1 MSQCTVV
8 CCDASKSII
17 QLTLHV
23 NLFTYGDWYCG
34 RNESGNKHAFCQCA
48 HPFTVEN
55 VFLFVNRMKNGSIEC
70 DQLTLIQCTHI
81 FFFSPFERRPLM
93 KYPNKCC
100 CMRFVVIHIQI
111 QLFCLNSKQ
120 KRNTID
126 SFCKKRPHLI
136 QNWWTFSTFVSL
148 NIFVIS
154 WIQMDIELWQPSF
167 YRFAYSF
174 QKQISAYAFKK
185 AGR

>member
-1 MSQCTVV
+1 M
-8 CCDASKSII
+8 
-17 QLTLHV
+17 HV

-34 RNESGNKHAFCQCA
+34 RNESGNKRAFCQCA
-48 HPFTVEN
+48 HPFIVEN
-55 VFLFVNRMKNGSIEC
+55 VFCSSIEWKMG
-70 DQLTLIQCTHI
+70 QLNATNWRWSSARTY

-100 CMRFVVIHIQI
+100 CMRSVVIHIQI

-136 QNWWTFSTFVSL
+136 QNWWKFSTFVSL

-174 QKQISAYAFKK
+174 QKQISAYACHK